1 MCSNDMTAIGVLR
14 EAYDCDISVPGGL
27 SVIGFDD
34 IRMAQFTI
42 PPLTTIQM
50 SQSELARLAFR
61 ILINELEDQATRSA
75 KPDYVLTTTLV
86 LRRSTALMSPAA
98 GSTSSRLP

>member
-1 MCSNDMTAIGVLR
+1 M
-14 EAYDCDISVPGGL
+14 
-27 SVIGFDD
+27 IGFDD

-50 SQSELARLAFR
+50 SQSELATLAFK

-86 LRRSTALMSPAA
+86 LRRSTALMDPA